1 MMKDVVISINSTFSF
16 EEGEEQQ
23 MEFTTDGYYFY
34 EDEVGCLSYEETE
47 VTGLEGTRTSLFVMP
62 DQVVVDREGT
72 VTSRMVFREGL
83 KSAFQYATPFGNAT
97 MGIDTR
103 RISQSMGATAAAWR
117 STMWWIWSTWWPPAT
132 SSRSPCR
139 KSARSKRDKPRSRG
153 KPPLVFFFFSK
164 NLLTKLYYCVI
175 VLIV

>member
-1 MMKDVVISINSTFSF
+1 MMKDVIISINSLFSF

-23 MEFTTDGYYFY
+23 REFTTDGYYFY

-72 VTSRMVFREGL
+72 VTSRMVFKEGL

-97 MGIDTR
+97 MGINTR
-103 RISQSMGATAAAWR
+103 RITRNMDGNGGSVEIDYVVDMEHMVASRNKFEITV
-117 STMWWIWSTWWPPAT
+117 TEIPPQ
-132 SSRSPCR
+132 
-139 KSARSKRDKPRSRG
+139 
-153 KPPLVFFFFSK
+153 
-164 NLLTKLYYCVI
+164 
-175 VLIV
+175 

>member
-1 MMKDVVISINSTFSF
+1 MMKDVIISINSLFSF

-72 VTSRMVFREGL
+72 VTSRMVFKEGL
-83 KSAFQYATPFGNAT
+83 KSAFQYATPFGSAT
-97 MGIDTR
+97 MGINTR
-103 RISQSMGATAAAWR
+103 RIAQNMGESGGSVEIDYVVDMEHVVA
-117 STMWWIWSTWWPPAT
+117 
-132 SSRSPCR
+132 SRNR
-139 KSARSKRDKPRSRG
+139 FEINVREIGAQ
-153 KPPLVFFFFSK
+153 
-164 NLLTKLYYCVI
+164 
-175 VLIV
+175 

>member
-1 MMKDVVISINSTFSF
+1 MMKDVIISINSLFSF

-72 VTSRMVFREGL
+72 VTSRMVFKEGL
-83 KSAFQYATPFGNAT
+83 KSAFQYATPFGSAT
-97 MGIDTR
+97 MGINTR
-103 RISQSMGATAAAWR
+103 RITQNMGLNGGRVEIDYVVDMEHMVA
-117 STMWWIWSTWWPPAT
+117 
-132 SSRSPCR
+132 SRN
-139 KSARSKRDKPRSRG
+139 K
-153 KPPLVFFFFSK
+153 FSITVRE
-164 NLLTKLYYCVI
+164 LGQ
-175 VLIV
+175 

>member
-1 MMKDVVISINSTFSF
+1 MMKDVIISINSLFSF

-72 VTSRMVFREGL
+72 VTSRMVFKEGL
-83 KSAFQYATPFGNAT
+83 KSAFQYATPFGSAT
-97 MGIDTR
+97 MGINTR
-103 RISQSMGATAAAWR
+103 RIRQNMGLNGGKVEIDYVVDMEHMVASRNKFEITV
-117 STMWWIWSTWWPPAT
+117 TEIPPQ
-132 SSRSPCR
+132 
-139 KSARSKRDKPRSRG
+139 
-153 KPPLVFFFFSK
+153 
-164 NLLTKLYYCVI
+164 
-175 VLIV
+175 

>member
-1 MMKDVVISINSTFSF
+1 MMKDVIISINSLFSF

-72 VTSRMVFREGL
+72 VTSRMVFKAGL
-83 KSAFQYATPFGNAT
+83 KSAFQYTTPFGSAT
-97 MGIDTR
+97 MGINTR
-103 RISQSMGATAAAWR
+103 RIRQNMGLNGGKVEIDYVVDMEHMVASRNKFEITV
-117 STMWWIWSTWWPPAT
+117 TEIPPQ
-132 SSRSPCR
+132 
-139 KSARSKRDKPRSRG
+139 
-153 KPPLVFFFFSK
+153 
-164 NLLTKLYYCVI
+164 
-175 VLIV
+175 

>member
-1 MMKDVVISINSTFSF
+1 MMKDVIISSNSLFAF

-72 VTSRMVFREGL
+72 VTSRMVFKEGL
-83 KSAFQYATPFGNAT
+83 KSAFQYTTPFGSAT
-97 MGIDTR
+97 MGINTR
-103 RISQSMGATAAAWR
+103 RIRQNMGLNGGKVEIDYVVDMEHMVASRNKFEITV
-117 STMWWIWSTWWPPAT
+117 TEIPPQ
-132 SSRSPCR
+132 
-139 KSARSKRDKPRSRG
+139 
-153 KPPLVFFFFSK
+153 
-164 NLLTKLYYCVI
+164 
-175 VLIV
+175 